1 MKINVYIKNIK
12 FKRDLN
18 PFQKKKTGFTFS
30 RIKIKKMSKLYNK
43 IKYLII

>member
-18 PFQKKKTGFTFS
+18 PFQKKKYDLHS
-30 RIKIKKMSKLYNK
+30 LESK
-43 IKYLII
+43 